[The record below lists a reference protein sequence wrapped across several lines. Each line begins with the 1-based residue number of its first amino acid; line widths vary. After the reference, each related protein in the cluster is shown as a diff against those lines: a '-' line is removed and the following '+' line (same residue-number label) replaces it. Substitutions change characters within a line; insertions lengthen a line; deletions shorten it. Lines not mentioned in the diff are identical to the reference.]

1 MQEKDNF
8 FSQYHTTP
16 DTTPKPVVSAT
27 LIEDPKN
34 PFTDVQN
41 KAAAFAYRQL
51 QAINETDA
59 LLESG
64 YNPSTDYFNY
74 IASFAPDILEGILTG
89 PRYKQWQRA
98 RIDLSTAQLR
108 PETGAVINESEIYW
122 IDDTMWEKLGDDAA
136 TRAAKRDARMRAYLG
151 NKAVA
156 GKAYDKLVKE
166 MEGGDQNKTQQD
178 VYNILKPKYD
188 AGELDAS
195 TAARFEEL
203 QRLLQK

>member
-8 FSQYHTTP
+8 FSQYHVAVDP
-16 DTTPKPVVSAT
+16 TPKPQVSAT

-51 QAINETDA
+51 QAIKETDA
-59 LLESG
+59 LLASG
-64 YNPSTDYFNY
+64 YNPSTDYYNY
-74 IASFAPDILEGILTG
+74 LASFAPDILEGILTS

-136 TRAAKRDARMRAYLG
+136 TRAAKREARMRAYLG

-156 GKAYDKLVKE
+156 GKAYDKIVKE
-166 MEGGDQNKTQQD
+166 MEGGDQNKTQED

-188 AGELDAS
+188 AGQLDAS
-195 TAARFEEL
+195 AAARFEEL